1 MRRVCV
7 LSRLCWPWT
16 PRSCKQADVT
26 KTFKTSKDSI
36 RKYRE
41 LLVKLTPTISAGDEA
56 SHGIID
62 VRQPGVAAA
71 CSSRPLLSQDWIASH
86 LPSVRRVAR
95 GRRQAPVTD
104 EHERACRRLE
114 VVVPRPSRPLPTT
127 TRRRLHCRHAC
138 CQHANRSRWLH
149 DLRAWFAAGTSRR

>member
-1 MRRVCV
+1 MLNCLPRSSETCWAKKSMRRVCV
-7 LSRLCWPWT
+7 LSRLCWPCSWT

-86 LPSVRRVAR
+86 LPSVREMRVVE
-95 GRRQAPVTD
+95 APVTD

-114 VVVPRPSRPLPTT
+114 VVVRPTVTPTADRNTPPSPL
-127 TRRRLHCRHAC
+127 
-138 CQHANRSRWLH
+138 
-149 DLRAWFAAGTSRR
+149 